1 MTLLWQ
7 AVHVGT
13 AVLGVAYLVFPARVH
28 AFGFEFLRRSPSEE
42 SGESGESA
50 APVWLYR
57 GIGALLVFI
66 GATGLV

>member
-13 AVLGVAYLVFPARVH
+13 AVLGVAYLAFPARVH
-28 AFGFEFLRRSPSEE
+28 AFGFEFLRRSPSE
-42 SGESGESA
+42 ESGESA

>member
-1 MTLLWQ
+1 MNLLWQ
-7 AVHVGT
+7 AVHVGI
-13 AVLGVAYLVFPARVH
+13 AVLGVAYLAFPARVH

-42 SGESGESA
+42 SGESA

-66 GATGLV
+66 GVTGFV